1 MASVEWPVADES
13 LLQDILDL
21 LPFSREELFFKGA
34 ATAIAE
40 RILELKRAD
49 AQLGERYDSVEQLEA
64 RIRAKGVSPDDHTLY
79 TDLLEWRAMRHE
91 LAELLDLLEAL
102 S

>member
-1 MASVEWPVADES
+1 MASVEWPVADER

-21 LPFSREELFFKGA
+21 SPLSREELFFKGA

-102 S
+102 G